1 MCRYNRAICQESR
14 ADKHL
19 TVQVHLL
26 KELEAMLL
34 MVRLHRQVEAIR
46 VNDRRT

>member
-1 MCRYNRAICQESR
+1 MDSLVVRASKACRYNRAICQESR

-26 KELEAMLL
+26 RELEAMLL
-34 MVRLHRQVEAIR
+34 MVRLHQQV
-46 VNDRRT
+46 